1 MTNTFI
7 HFSSICL
14 YFRNVHPTA
23 AYNVYGKLSFIAG
36 HAFTTS
42 AVLTYRHNYKDYSM
56 ESRTQFRVHAA
67 LAKLKADP
75 GEDDDTHL

>member
-1 MTNTFI
+1 MC
-7 HFSSICL
+7 FS
-14 YFRNVHPTA
+14 NMHPTA
-23 AYNVYGKLSFIAG
+23 AYNVFIVG
-36 HAFTTS
+36 HALTTS

>member
-1 MTNTFI
+1 MVPN
-7 HFSSICL
+7 CL
-14 YFRNVHPTA
+14 VE
-23 AYNVYGKLSFIAG
+23 LSLLYIDQGRRDEAIKIL
-36 HAFTTS
+36 HKAK
-42 AVLTYRHNYKDYSM
+42 HNYKDYSM